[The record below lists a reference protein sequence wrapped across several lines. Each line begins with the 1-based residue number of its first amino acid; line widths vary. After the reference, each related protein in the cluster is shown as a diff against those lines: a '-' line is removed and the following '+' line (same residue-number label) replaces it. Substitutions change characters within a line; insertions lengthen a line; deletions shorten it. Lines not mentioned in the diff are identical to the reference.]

1 MDRNECNRSG
11 GVKSKLFLEGTAAAV
26 RPEVGGRSHLLPARR
41 PRTLVVTD
49 IPIFTS
55 EALLRG
61 TFSRYGNINLDS
73 TWSVLCGGHCLRI
86 CPASFSPDQHAERRA
101 YVALLAG
108 LPRGTIAV
116 DLAEIA
122 EEISA
127 KSINVPFSL
136 NSYNPKP
143 YAYCHFS
150 SETAMENAKSISC
163 ALKKVG
169 LTWHAPTEVTS
180 LCHRCGHPNCNP
192 DRCGSSSRP
201 NRSARS
207 WQSNDK
213 LRELYNKH
221 LPPSHPAKRHNR
233 FARPDNNNNN
243 GSRKNASHQRS
254 RSCPNNQQQQSR
266 SRSQRRRPWN
276 RDNLQNNTQRP
287 PVPDINEINYY
298 TDRMDV
304 TYPGPVALTDW
315 KSIGASLEKVI
326 GELAFLPRS
335 LLP

>member
-1 MDRNECNRSG
+1 MDS
-11 GVKSKLFLEGTAAAV
+11 LFGLHFHAYDPQAIKADEHA
-26 RPEVGGRSHLLPARR
+26 
-41 PRTLVVTD
+41 RTLVVTD

-55 EALLRG
+55 EALLRS
-61 TFSRYGNINLDS
+61 TFSRYGNIVRCYTRLAKLYRTAYITYESPAALQNLDS
-73 TWSVLCGGHCLRI
+73 TWGVLCGGHCLRI
-86 CPASFSPDQHAERRA
+86 CPASFSPNQRAERRA

-143 YAYCHFS
+143 YAYCYFS

-180 LCHRCGHPNCNP
+180 LCHRCGRPNCNP

-243 GSRKNASHQRS
+243 GSRRNASHQRS
-254 RSCPNNQQQQSR
+254 RSRPNNQQPPSR
-266 SRSQRRRPWN
+266 SRSQRRRP
-276 RDNLQNNTQRP
+276 
-287 PVPDINEINYY
+287 
-298 TDRMDV
+298 
-304 TYPGPVALTDW
+304 
-315 KSIGASLEKVI
+315 
-326 GELAFLPRS
+326 
-335 LLP
+335 